1 MTKRRSTKRALL
13 LSALSLLMCVS
24 MLIGST
30 FAWFTDSVTSKNNII
45 KSGNLDVELDYIKVV
60 DGVATDWATVKD
72 QDNIF
77 NKDALWEP
85 GHVEVVYLRVS
96 NKGSLQLKYQL
107 GVNVYKEIIGKN
119 EKGED
124 IKLSDYLVFK
134 TIEIDEQD
142 VATFT
147 RESAKAEA
155 GTVTG
160 LKDYNGQT
168 TALEVGGVD
177 YLALIVYMP
186 ETVGNEANY
195 RGTDVPTIELGI
207 NLYATQHTAEE
218 DSFDKFYD
226 KDAWNNAMK
235 VYNEA
240 DLATAIKNVEDGGLI
255 VIADDLTLEKGV
267 NSGSTWYEGYYYN
280 GDKSFTIDLNG
291 KTLTNAGTK
300 INDYLLL
307 FKNDG
312 EKANT
317 ITLKNGTL
325 EATSSAYCA
334 ICTSTTS
341 TQKITIN
348 LENVNLIGNNSNGAV
363 AKIRGGA
370 ELNVKAG
377 TVITGKNSFAGI
389 EAAGNNTVVNIFDGA
404 EIYQNGTSSYA
415 GSLVGASGGAT
426 VNVYGGSGVSAK
438 GGFIAMT
445 SGGTINV
452 SGGEWIANTDGT
464 YANSNMSVLIAQ
476 SDNRAKSVV
485 NVYGGTFKGG
495 YNCYGNVAG
504 DAQINIFGGNF
515 NANPATYVEN
525 GYKAVE
531 NNGKFTVLQG
541 DVVATDTASL
551 TNALANGGNI
561 ALGAGDFTMS
571 TTSKDVTIVGTKDT
585 KVSLPANQVSG
596 NGNAITIEGVTII
609 GNDNGNYYSTL
620 FNGATKVV
628 YKNCDIYNQLTTYAD
643 TEFID
648 CNFYNTFANDY
659 SVYCYSGNEIKF
671 DGCSF
676 DTKCSKAIKVYH
688 EGTCTH
694 NIYVNDCTFTT
705 ETANKKAAVEIDS
718 SYNTYHV
725 YFTGENT
732 INGAYTKLWNSDPGE
747 DMGTNVYFDGYKYDE
762 TGFGVDQ
769 DGNYGIFNADGLM
782 AFKNHISA
790 NAFAHSI
797 WGKTFT
803 LLSDIDATGLTWS
816 TVMLNTPNVD
826 CDGFTVDGNGH
837 TIKNLTIDG
846 AMFHSTANGKNSD
859 VATVFKDLTFDNVT
873 VNGNYHTGI
882 IWSQIYGDIELNN
895 VHVIN
900 SNVTGMCNVG
910 ALIGRNGDEGASTVK
925 FTNCS
930 VKNTTVT
937 STGGG
942 DNCGA
947 SAFLGMALRVPNAN
961 AIKEATLELSFENCV
976 AEGNTLVS
984 AAGHQGGGIY
994 ATADVSNETWN
1005 TPVVVNAFTNFS
1017 NK

>member
-160 LKDYNGQT
+160 LKDYNGTT

-186 ETVGNEANY
+186 EIVGNEANY

-207 NLYATQHTAEE
+207 NLYATQYTAEE
-218 DSFDKFYD
+218 DSFDEFYD

-255 VIADDLTLEKGV
+255 VIADDLTLEKGI

-348 LENVNLIGNNSNGAV
+348 LEDVNLIGNNSNGAV

-404 EIYQNGTSSYA
+404 EIYQNGTSSYV

-464 YANSNMSVLIAQ
+464 YANSNQSVLIAQ

-504 DAQINIFGGNF
+504 DAQINISGGNF

-525 GYKAVE
+525 SYKAIE
-531 NNGKFTVLQG
+531 NNGKYY
-541 DVVATDTASL
+541 VVANDVDNLIGSADEL
-551 TNALANGGNI
+551 YALRGTGWSGP
-561 ALGAGDFTMS
+561 AL
-571 TTSKDVTIVGTKDT
+571 
-585 KVSLPANQVSG
+585 SG
-596 NGNAITIEGVTII
+596 
-609 GNDNGNYYSTL
+609 
-620 FNGATKVV
+620 
-628 YKNCDIYNQLTTYAD
+628 TYALV
-643 TEFID
+643 T
-648 CNFYNTFANDY
+648 
-659 SVYCYSGNEIKF
+659 
-671 DGCSF
+671 
-676 DTKCSKAIKVYH
+676 
-688 EGTCTH
+688 
-694 NIYVNDCTFTT
+694 
-705 ETANKKAAVEIDS
+705 
-718 SYNTYHV
+718 
-725 YFTGENT
+725 
-732 INGAYTKLWNSDPGE
+732 
-747 DMGTNVYFDGYKYDE
+747 
-762 TGFGVDQ
+762 
-769 DGNYGIFNADGLM
+769 
-782 AFKNHISA
+782 
-790 NAFAHSI
+790 
-797 WGKTFT
+797 
-803 LLSDIDATGLTWS
+803 DIDMSGYN
-816 TVMLNTPNVD
+816 MTPIVIQDKAN
-826 CDGFTVDGNGH
+826 FTFLGNGH
-837 TIKNLTIDG
+837 TISNLNLVEAEVNVKVSGLFTARLGVDEVNISNLTLKNVTSTSSKYSSAVLAYIGDKANAINITNVDVKNATITGESVAALVTYSTQPIKLTDCDVSGLKLEGAFAENKVGALVGTANTASCVVTVNNCTNETTYNDAGRVINGATWKGAIGVSSIEDLQKLVNEAKEGTTEIVLRADLTGNVTLPKKTGTDITIDG
-846 AMFHSTANGKNSD
+846 NGK
-859 VATVFKDLTFDNVT
+859 TFTGIVT
-873 VNGNYHTGI
+873 VNGGADSGDVTIKNIKFVAAAGAGSAIVAPGSYVDSSNGVTYNNYVYNLTVENCTFTDPDGVQDCAAVRATNGGHHNWTLKNLTVDSTMHSLFQG
-882 IWSQIYGDIELNN
+882 GN
-895 VHVIN
+895 VETDFVIDGCN
-900 SNVTGMCNVG
+900 VSSKNGANLQYSTSLKMTDCTFDVTGYAVRIGVNNATVNGTYSIDGCELKSANNDGDAVIVFRGDMTG
-910 ALIGRNGDEGASTVK
+910 STMTITDTTLIGTPEING
-925 FTNCS
+925 
-930 VKNTTVT
+930 
-937 STGGG
+937 
-942 DNCGA
+942 
-947 SAFLGMALRVPNAN
+947 NAN
-961 AIKEATLELSFENCV
+961 
-976 AEGNTLVS
+976 
-984 AAGHQGGGIY
+984 
-994 ATADVSNETWN
+994 
-1005 TPVVVNAFTNFS
+1005 VVR
-1017 NK
+1017 